1 MMVFSWWMAL
11 MVGVIVVILILVSCF
26 YLRNVFTT
34 CGQGLKKADS
44 KLTRN
49 ASFFEKTNSSAPS
62 SVGGGSGS
70 SIDFSPQVTSD
81 PDLRMENE
89 RLKKRLSDLAES
101 NSEMEARLEEIE
113 KRLSGELINKDADGE
128 ETEADKTTMSKV
140 LDNTFWNRNSL
151 RGASSSTTL
160 RSTMSEPVEMLMVRD
175 AARHSARNPSG
186 APTKPPRDFTAE
198 IPSFRRLQSEK

>member
-1 MMVFSWWMAL
+1 

-34 CGQGLKKADS
+34 CGHGLKKADS

-70 SIDFSPQVTSD
+70 SIDFSPQVTTD

-101 NSEMEARLEEIE
+101 NSEMETRLEEIE
-113 KRLSGELINKDADGE
+113 KRLSAELIKDEDGE

-151 RGASSSTTL
+151 RGATSSTTL

>member
-1 MMVFSWWMAL
+1 

-70 SIDFSPQVTSD
+70 SIDFSPQVTTD

-101 NSEMEARLEEIE
+101 NSEMETRLEEIE
-113 KRLSGELINKDADGE
+113 KRLSAELINKDEDG

-151 RGASSSTTL
+151 RGATSSTTL